1 MKLLLTLGFI
11 LITFASQSIW
21 VTFSPVLSNVAE
33 ELGVQTAL
41 VGYLAVLY
49 PLFFLILTIPS
60 GILLDRNFRFWLT
73 FGSVATFLG
82 GTLRLLMPYSYAWL
96 FSCQLFAAIGQPF
109 LLNGFVPF
117 ASRLYEK
124 KRALMISIMS
134 LSMYLGTIF
143 ALATGYYLY
152 TAGGVEMLIVPSA
165 IISIAGILLFLAGI
179 LLIGQDLSATGFA
192 FKIRDV
198 VGKRDLWFLGCI
210 LGLGVAV
217 FDNLA
222 TWLQPALETVNLGR
236 YAGEAVALTILVGL
250 GGITFIPSVVSKLEA
265 RTIYLR
271 CIIPVVTAFFLILSS
286 YHEVYVLYSFL
297 AISGFLM
304 IPAYSLIMDW
314 IGRFHGKEV
323 HGSATGFV
331 GFISRIISVALMF
344 LAPNFIGSAKLYFLF
359 LAIATALALFFALML
374 PNDRKFITHH
384 GKA

>member
-1 MKLLLTLGFI
+1 
-11 LITFASQSIW
+11 
-21 VTFSPVLSNVAE
+21 
-33 ELGVQTAL
+33 
-41 VGYLAVLY
+41 
-49 PLFFLILTIPS
+49 
-60 GILLDRNFRFWLT
+60 
-73 FGSVATFLG
+73 
-82 GTLRLLMPYSYAWL
+82 
-96 FSCQLFAAIGQPF
+96 
-109 LLNGFVPF
+109 
-117 ASRLYEK
+117 
-124 KRALMISIMS
+124 
-134 LSMYLGTIF
+134 
-143 ALATGYYLY
+143 
-152 TAGGVEMLIVPSA
+152 
-165 IISIAGILLFLAGI
+165 
-179 LLIGQDLSATGFA
+179 
-192 FKIRDV
+192 
-198 VGKRDLWFLGCI
+198 
-210 LGLGVAV
+210 
-217 FDNLA
+217 
-222 TWLQPALETVNLGR
+222 VNLGR

-265 RTIYLR
+265 RTVYLR

-297 AISGFLM
+297 AILGFLM